1 MIPARSDDGELM
13 VMVTFEGT
21 LGSLPTEARKYSEA
35 ILIQDEMERLA
46 QERRISEL
54 QDLLAWVVVRQGVQR
69 SQEA

>member
-21 LGSLPTEARKYSEA
+21 LGLLPTEARKYSEA